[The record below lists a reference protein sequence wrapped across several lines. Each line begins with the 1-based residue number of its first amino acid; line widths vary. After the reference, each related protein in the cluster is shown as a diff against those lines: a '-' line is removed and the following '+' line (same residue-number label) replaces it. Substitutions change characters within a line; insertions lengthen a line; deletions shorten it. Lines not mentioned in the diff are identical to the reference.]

1 MPTRKIIAHNEL
13 KILIKLIV
21 FLRSLNLK
29 ISKRKGMKEK
39 KKKKE
44 RVKEG
49 REGRREKEKNKSN
62 VKMRKQF
69 VLNFLNHLGLKFS
82 NSLKATGN

>member
-39 KKKKE
+39 KKKKSE
-44 RVKEG
+44 GRQRGKEG
-49 REGRREKEKNKSN
+49 E
-62 VKMRKQF
+62 RK
-69 VLNFLNHLGLKFS
+69 K
-82 NSLKATGN
+82 